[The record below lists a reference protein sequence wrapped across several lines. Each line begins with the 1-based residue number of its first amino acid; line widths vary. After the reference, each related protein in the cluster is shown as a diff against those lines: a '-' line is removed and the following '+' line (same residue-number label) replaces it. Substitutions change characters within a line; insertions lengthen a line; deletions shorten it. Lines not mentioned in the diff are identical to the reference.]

1 MPVNQLVI
9 YPKEL
14 THLLSYSKTVN
25 YLKVENGYIKVSFL
39 RVFKDKKRTVNKI
52 TALVKT
58 FRN

>member
-39 RVFKDKKRTVNKI
+39 RVVINKKRVP
-52 TALVKT
+52 
-58 FRN
+58 F